1 MGVVNSEEF
10 AWSDAQVVLLGK
22 VIEGIV
28 AFSYKKSQSKELRYG
43 RGNQPIGYKRGN
55 KSYEGSITI
64 LKSELEALKDASE
77 DGDILSLKGFDIVFS
92 YVAEDGSLKTDVAKF
107 AEFKE
112 SEESLKQG
120 DGNGEYELPFLALR
134 ITPA

>member
-1 MGVVNSEEF
+1 M
-10 AWSDAQVVLLGK
+10 A
-22 VIEGIV
+22 
-28 AFSYKKSQSKELRYG
+28 
-43 RGNQPIGYKRGN
+43 
-55 KSYEGSITI
+55 
-64 LKSELEALKDASE
+64 
-77 DGDILSLKGFDIVFS
+77 LKGFDIVFS

-112 SEESLKQG
+112 SEESMKQG